1 MCNLKQFTIVH
12 GFMDAV
18 WISCGDIGCGHE
30 VRVCKGFLG
39 NVAQYL
45 DHNSQCTQPMYIA
58 KGCRSS
64 DK

>member
-30 VRVCKGFLG
+30 VRVGELIC
-39 NVAQYL
+39 
-45 DHNSQCTQPMYIA
+45 HNERCNSPFEHVGI
-58 KGCRSS
+58 
-64 DK
+64 